1 VISSSRFGVLATL
14 ALFAI
19 ASLADAPPAGAQ
31 WTRVDAIPSTTIF
44 NVFVSGDTIAASAD
58 TAVYVSTDAGAAW
71 KTSARVAPGV
81 TDIER
86 IRIHNGRLFA
96 GARGQGVFVSDDL
109 GETWSDFNQ
118 GLVGGF
124 ANSQLVVIDMMVVGD
139 SLYVATDGAGVW
151 VRNLTSGT
159 WGPFGNAFEA
169 NEANNMTAIAAGN
182 GRLFGAGGFN
192 GTVFY
197 RDPGQSDW
205 TLSLLFND
213 RFAAG
218 LAALTALWTGSHW
231 VVGANNGV
239 YVSAH
244 GQEPWTFSNPG
255 AGNPL
260 FTVSFAQHGHD
271 LFANF
276 GAFASRICMST
287 DDGITWRTIETLPVP
302 VPSLAILGDTLYA
315 ARTDGLWRRSIAGLS
330 EPPRPSSGLSF
341 AIEGAQPVRDLTR
354 FRFDLPEAGHAV
366 VEVFDVA
373 GRRSSKVLDA
383 VMPAGPGE
391 IDWRAGA
398 LASGVYLVRMRVGDR
413 SEVRRLIRV
422 R

>member
-1 VISSSRFGVLATL
+1 MTSSPSFSVLATFL
-14 ALFAI
+14 V
-19 ASLADAPPAGAQ
+19 ASLAVASPATAQ
-31 WTRVDAIPSTTIF
+31 WTRVDQIPVTTIF
-44 NVFVSGDTIAASAD
+44 NVSVTGDTIAASAD
-58 TAVYVSTDAGAAW
+58 TAVYVSTDGGAVW
-71 KTSARVAPGV
+71 KTSARVAPDL

-86 IRIHNGRLFA
+86 VRVHNGRIFA

-109 GETWSDFNQ
+109 GDTWSDFNQ

-124 ANSQLVVIDMMVVGD
+124 GNSQLVVIDMMVVGD
-139 SLYVATDGAGVW
+139 SLYVATDGAGVY

-159 WGPFGNAFEA
+159 WAPFGNAFEA

-182 GRLFGAGGFN
+182 GRLFGAGGFS

-239 YVSAH
+239 YVSAL
-244 GQEPWTFSNPG
+244 GQEPWTFSDPG

-271 LFANF
+271 IFANF
-276 GAFASRICMST
+276 GAFRSRISLST
-287 DDGITWRTIETLPVP
+287 DDGFTWRTIETLPVP

-315 ARTDGLWRRSIAGLS
+315 ARTDGLWRRSVAGLS
-330 EPPRPSSGLSF
+330 GPPRPSSGLRF
-341 AIEGAQPVRDLTR
+341 AIEGAQPVRDLAR
-354 FRFDLPEAGHAV
+354 FQFDLPEAGRAV
-366 VEVFDVA
+366 LEVFDVA
-373 GRRSSKVLDA
+373 GRRSSRVLDA
-383 VMPAGPGE
+383 VMPAGPHEVAWGT
-391 IDWRAGA
+391 GG
-398 LASGVYLVRMRVGDR
+398 LASGVYLVRLRVGAR